1 MTPCWQRTREDAARR
16 MGMDRWLGTIAIR
29 LAMLVAVM
37 ASVLSSAATMADD
50 LWVHYP
56 GGEGPGK
63 GKHIVLIAGDEEY
76 RSEEALPMLG
86 KILAVRHGFECTVL
100 FSINPQDGTIDPEN
114 QTNIPGV
121 EKLADADM
129 MIIATRFRDLT
140 DSQMK
145 YVDEF
150 VHSGK
155 PIMGLR
161 TATHAFNMKRN
172 ANSAYAHY
180 DFASSKWPG
189 GFGQQVL
196 GDTWISHHGNHKH
209 ESTRGVINDK
219 QKDHPILRG
228 VDDVWGPS
236 DVYGIA
242 HLPEDATVLLY
253 GQVLTGMKP
262 EDGPV
267 AGPKNDPMMPLFWT
281 RPFTGREGKTSRV
294 ICTTMGAAV
303 DLESEGLRR
312 AVVNACYWG
321 LGLEDQIPAK
331 SDVEYVGEFKPTFY
345 GFGAQKRGMK
355 PADFRL
361 E

>member
-1 MTPCWQRTREDAARR
+1 MTLCWQWTAQAAHRKPLAAR
-16 MGMDRWLGTIAIR
+16 GVKNWLS
-29 LAMLVAVM
+29 LWAMLLA
-37 ASVLSSAATMADD
+37 AWFSVTSTATVRGED
-50 LWVHYP
+50 LWVHYK

-86 KILAVRHGFECTVL
+86 KILAVRHGFDCTVL
-100 FSINPQDGTIDPEN
+100 FSINPKDGTIDPEN
-114 QTNIPGV
+114 QTNIPGL

-129 MIIATRFRDLT
+129 MVIATRFRDVP
-140 DSQMK
+140 DDQMK
-145 YVDEF
+145 YIDEF

-155 PIMGLR
+155 PILGLR
-161 TATHAFNMKRN
+161 TATHAFNVKRN
-172 ANSAYAHY
+172 PNSAYAHY

-209 ESTRGVINDK
+209 ESTRGVVNEQ

-228 VDDVWGPS
+228 VEDVWGPS

-253 GQVLTGMKP
+253 GQVLTGMSP
-262 EDGPV
+262 GDGPV

-281 RPFTGREGKTSRV
+281 RPFTGRDGKTSRI

-321 LGLEDQIPAK
+321 LGLEDKIPAK
-331 SDVEYVGEFKPTFY
+331 SNVEYVGEFHPTFY
-345 GFGAQKRGMK
+345 GFGEQKRGVK
-355 PADFRL
+355 PADHRL
-361 E
+361 